1 MASAGFITSPRDV
14 VAAPTSSPRDSRRSS
29 AESSNKDVSTLKLI
43 AQRTVAAIKRHHH
56 EVNKAF
62 DAVYGTKFYQNA

>member
-1 MASAGFITSPRDV
+1 MASAGFITSEQPHSV
-14 VAAPTSSPRDSRRSS
+14 VRAPASPRDSRRSS
-29 AESSNKDVSTLKLI
+29 AESSNKEVGTLKQI

-62 DAVYGTKFYQNA
+62 DAVYGTRYYK